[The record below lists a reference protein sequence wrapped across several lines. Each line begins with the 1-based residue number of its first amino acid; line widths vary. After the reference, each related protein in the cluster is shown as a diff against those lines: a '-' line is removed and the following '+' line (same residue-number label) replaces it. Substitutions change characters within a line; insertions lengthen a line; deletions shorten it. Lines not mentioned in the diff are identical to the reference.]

1 MCGIKVPGPARFAA
15 GTGRQPELQAKRSLR
30 ANTGPNSGT
39 APSRNEDLHTAMNGE
54 LSILIL
60 EDVATDA
67 ELMEFELAEAG
78 LNFAA
83 KRVATKAD
91 YMKALKAFPPD
102 IMLSDFSLPSF
113 DGLSALRIARKI
125 CPEIPFIFVSGALGE
140 ERAIELLKQ
149 GATDYVLKNRLS
161 RLAPAVSRALQEVA
175 ERNERKR
182 FELEL
187 KASEDR
193 YRTIFENTGTATVIV
208 REDDT
213 IALANREFE
222 RLLGYARTEI
232 VGVRTWIDFVAE
244 EDLAAAES
252 VRRRRASGGGPR
264 QTGPEFRMIDR
275 KGEAIHVVAYTALI
289 PSTRETVISLLDITA
304 RKKMEEALHES
315 EALYHHFFQSSVAG
329 TFRTVFDASGQS
341 GRHIDCNDAH
351 ARVLGYGSRQELM
364 DRPLRDSFFSDQDL
378 EAYTNDL
385 LVKRTITNYQSLLRK
400 KDGSP
405 VHVLLN
411 ATMHDYKQSLMLV
424 EGTMVDISDW
434 VAAEKKLIDNNESL
448 RTLTSE
454 LVMTE
459 ERERRRIAGD
469 LHDHIGQTLALT
481 RIKLDSLAEQAAR
494 CGLEEPLRKI
504 QDMVNESIEQIRSL
518 MSELSPYVLYEL
530 GLASAIEWL
539 TERIKEQHGLSI
551 HITSDMKNRP
561 IDEEAQILMFR
572 ATRELLLNIV
582 KHAGAKQAWIAIHSQ
597 GDNIR
602 IAVRDD
608 GAGFDTSGIGR
619 MTKRTGGFG
628 LMSIRERLN
637 YLGGLFEIESEKGR
651 GTCVTIVA
659 PRHRRKRK
667 RGK

>member
-1 MCGIKVPGPARFAA
+1 
-15 GTGRQPELQAKRSLR
+15 
-30 ANTGPNSGT
+30 
-39 APSRNEDLHTAMNGE
+39 MNGE

-60 EDVATDA
+60 EDVVTDA

-83 KRVATKAD
+83 KRVATEAA
-91 YMKALKAFPPD
+91 YVEALEACTPD
-102 IMLSDFSLPSF
+102 IMLSDYSLPSF
-113 DGLSALRIARKI
+113 DGLSALRIARQM

-222 RLLGYARTEI
+222 RLLGYARAEI
-232 VGVRTWIDFVAE
+232 VGVRPWIDFVTAD
-244 EDLAAAES
+244 DLAAAEN
-252 VRRRRASGGGPR
+252 VRRPRVPDSGPR
-264 QTGPEFRMIDR
+264 HTGTEFRMIDR
-275 KGEAIHVVAYTALI
+275 KGGAIHVVAYTALI
-289 PSTRETVISLLDITA
+289 PSTCETVISLLDITA

-329 TFRTVFDASGQS
+329 TFRTVYDAAGKSGK
-341 GRHIDCNDAH
+341 HKDCNDAH
-351 ARVLGYGSRQELM
+351 ARILGYGSRHELL
-364 DRPLRDSFFSDQDL
+364 DRPLRESFFSDHDL

-385 LVKRTITNYQSLLRK
+385 LEKRTIANYQFLLRK

-411 ATMHDYKQSLMLV
+411 ATMHDYKQGLMLV

-434 VAAEKKLIDNNESL
+434 VAAEKKLTDSNENL

-481 RIKLDSLAEQAAR
+481 RIKLDSLAEQAAC
-494 CGLEEPLRKI
+494 CGFGEPLRKL
-504 QDMVNESIEQIRSL
+504 QEMVNESIQQIRSL

-539 TERIKEQHGLSI
+539 SEQIEEQHGLKI
-551 HITSDMKNRP
+551 HVMSDTKNRP

-582 KHAGAKQAWIAIHSQ
+582 KHAGAKQAWLAIRSQ
-597 GDNIR
+597 GGNIR
-602 IAVRDD
+602 IVIRDD

-619 MTKRTGGFG
+619 MTRRTGGFG

-637 YLGGLFEIESEKGR
+637 YLGGLFEIESEQGR

-659 PRHRRKRK
+659 PRHRRKKRK
-667 RGK
+667 GK